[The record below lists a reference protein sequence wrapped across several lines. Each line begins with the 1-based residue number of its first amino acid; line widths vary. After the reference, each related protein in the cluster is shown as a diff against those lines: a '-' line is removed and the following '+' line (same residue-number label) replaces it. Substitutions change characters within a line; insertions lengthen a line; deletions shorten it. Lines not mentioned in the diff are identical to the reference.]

1 MLIFFGS
8 FMKNGLLRKILP
20 LFTLLLVVGG
30 QNSMCDMRPIQ
41 FTKDTLE
48 NGLQVIYHI
57 DRSAPVVATIVHYRV
72 GSRDED
78 PNKTGYAHLFE
89 HLMFEATT
97 NIPRASID
105 KYVQEAGGDLNA
117 HTSFD
122 ETVYY
127 LRLPSNEIKLALW
140 IESERMRGLLLE
152 PVGVETQRGVV
163 IEELKMRRNNQPYG
177 TLLDEICDALFP
189 GSSYQW
195 TTLGSEEHLRRASIE
210 DFRNF
215 YNNFYQPNN
224 ATLVIAGDIDI
235 EETRKYVQEYFGSL
249 PKASEPKRNDFRIDP
264 MKGEVRKKIDDE
276 KAQLPAIFIGFRAP
290 AIGDADYYPMT
301 ILLDILSAGESSRL
315 YQTIVDKERLAA
327 QAGAFP
333 FALEKSGMAAFYAI
347 AAPNKKLDD
356 IEKLIFKEINKIIEK
371 GISDEELTKAK
382 NIKESEFI
390 FSKKDVME
398 KAQTLA
404 RYNSY
409 YNDPSLINDE
419 LKKFLSVTKEDVQR
433 VAKLYF
439 GTQNRVVLQYIPKKS
454 S

>member
-1 MLIFFGS
+1 MVKRIIKGF
-8 FMKNGLLRKILP
+8 LP
-20 LFTLLLVVGG
+20 LFAMILFLGG
-30 QNSMCDMRPIQ
+30 QSSMCQMKPIQ

-48 NGLQVIYHI
+48 NGLQVIYHV

-78 PNKTGYAHLFE
+78 PQKTGYAHLFE

-177 TLLDEICDALFP
+177 TLLDEVCNALFP
-189 GSSYQW
+189 GGSYQW
-195 TTLGSEEHLRRASIE
+195 TTLGSEEHLKVATIE

-235 EETRKYVQEYFGSL
+235 EETRKYVQQYFVEL
-249 PKASEPKRNDFRIDP
+249 PKAPEPRRNDFRIQP
-264 MKGEVRKKIDDE
+264 MSGEVRKQIDDP
-276 KAQLPAIFIGFRAP
+276 KAQLPVIFVGFRAP
-290 AIGDADYYPMT
+290 ALGDLDYYPMT
-301 ILLDILSAGESSRL
+301 ILLDVLSAGESSRL
-315 YQTIVDKERLAA
+315 YQTIVDIERLAA

-347 AAPNKKLDD
+347 ANPNKKLDD
-356 IEKLIFKEINKIIEK
+356 IEKLIFKEIDKVIEK
-371 GISDEELTKAK
+371 GITDEELTKAK

-419 LKKFLSVTKEDVQR
+419 LKKFLAVTKDDVQR
-433 VAKLYF
+433 VAKTYF
-439 GTQNRVVLQYIPKKS
+439 GTKNRVILYYVPKKS

>member
-1 MLIFFGS
+1 MCQ
-8 FMKNGLLRKILP
+8 MK
-20 LFTLLLVVGG
+20 
-30 QNSMCDMRPIQ
+30 PIQ

-48 NGLQVIYHI
+48 NGLQVIYHV

-78 PNKTGYAHLFE
+78 PQKTGYAHLFE

-177 TLLDEICDALFP
+177 TLLDEVCNALFP

-195 TTLGSEEHLRRASIE
+195 TTLGSEEHLKVATIE

-235 EETRKYVQEYFGSL
+235 EETRKYVQQYFVEL
-249 PKASEPKRNDFRIDP
+249 PKAPEPRRNDFRIQP
-264 MKGEVRKKIDDE
+264 MSGEVRKQIDDP
-276 KAQLPAIFIGFRAP
+276 KAQLPAIFVGFRAP
-290 AIGDADYYPMT
+290 ALGDLDYYPMT
-301 ILLDILSAGESSRL
+301 ILLDVLSAGESSRL
-315 YQTIVDKERLAA
+315 YQTIVDIERLAA

-347 AAPNKKLDD
+347 ANPNKKLDD
-356 IEKLIFKEINKIIEK
+356 IEKLIFKEIDKVIEK
-371 GISDEELTKAK
+371 GITDEELTKAK

-419 LKKFLSVTKEDVQR
+419 LKKFLAVTKDDVQR
-433 VAKLYF
+433 VAKTYF
-439 GTQNRVVLQYIPKKS
+439 GTKNRVILHYVPKKS